1 MAITPIE
8 DLFTYRLHQAYNR
21 STLAGVSSTN
31 RFGVAR
37 YVVEI
42 LKRWVPRMKSVS
54 RCEHVEAVYGMFPC
68 KSFHSR
74 RFL

>member
-21 STLAGVSSTN
+21 STEASSTN
-31 RFGVAR
+31 MRGAAYR
-37 YVVEI
+37 AVEI

-54 RCEHVEAVYGMFPC
+54 RCEHVEAVD
-68 KSFHSR
+68 
-74 RFL
+74 